1 MNWLTR
7 IFPEVPYG
15 NESESK
21 IRQADLI
28 MGVN

>member
-1 MNWLTR
+1 MNWMTG

-15 NESESK
+15 NESEPE